1 MELDSQ
7 ALVRPQSTLDSSAY
21 FRPAFQLRGSA
32 GHLACAPIKL
42 FQPRGGRIRVFGFV
56 EALNEFR
63 R

>member
-21 FRPAFQLRGSA
+21 FRPALQLRGSA
-32 GHLACAPIKL
+32 GHLTCAPIKF